1 MTSRFRLGKRRPQP
15 WSFGKKNRNKKNIA
29 LGALGK
35 KHEEEDN
42 NFGSFGKIQEEEDN
56 SFEGMARK
64 KKIALGA
71 LGKTMKN
78 KTMTLRF

>member
-1 MTSRFRLGKRRPQP
+1 M
-15 WSFGKKNRNKKNIA
+15 
-29 LGALGK
+29 GALGK

-56 SFEGMARK
+56 SFEGMVRK